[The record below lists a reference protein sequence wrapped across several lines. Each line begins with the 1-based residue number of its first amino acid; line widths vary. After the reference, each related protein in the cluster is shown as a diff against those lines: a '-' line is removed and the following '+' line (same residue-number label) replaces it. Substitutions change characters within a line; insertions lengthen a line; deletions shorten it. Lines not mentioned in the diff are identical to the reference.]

1 MPSGLTAISAS
12 VVCCTPLGRRRTTVR
27 RGRPALLVGVPLL
40 FVALA
45 AAACTYGIDIYSISG
60 SARSPP
66 WGTPSVARTSR

>member
-12 VVCCTPLGRRRTTVR
+12 ECAAHRSVEGAPPFG
-27 RGRPALLVGVPLL
+27 GVDLPSSPWQQL

-66 WGTPSVARTSR
+66 WGTPSVAQTSR